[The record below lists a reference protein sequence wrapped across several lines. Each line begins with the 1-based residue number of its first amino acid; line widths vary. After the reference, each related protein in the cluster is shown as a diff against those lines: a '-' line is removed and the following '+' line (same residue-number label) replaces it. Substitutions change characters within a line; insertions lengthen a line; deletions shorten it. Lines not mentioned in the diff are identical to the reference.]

1 MFCSVLEF
9 GPKSY
14 NHFYAANETLEMVR
28 EQFEEMVV
36 EILGSSGLMGL
47 SYHELLWPD
56 YGAGRYG
63 RECLCSLATS
73 TNLCC
78 AS

>member
-1 MFCSVLEF
+1 VFCSVLEF

-47 SYHELLWPD
+47 SYHELLWR
-56 YGAGRYG
+56 AGKRYG